1 MSSGIEVF
9 SPNGDVI
16 LDTTKNVWSFVGSV
30 EIPKKTAY
38 TYTIP
43 PALVNMDLELRMIR
57 ANDGAFDVND
67 PGILKDLNEANAT
80 IHQLWQDYVPYCRS
94 LIANSA
100 IYSVAKSF
108 NSNYRPNNMA
118 ATVAS
123 AQNAVNTRL
132 SNLDTTLT
140 PRFQADMLWYKNAYS
155 LVEPADNATS
165 VLEKILKAAVLQGKS
180 NKNLAAAL
188 STLAYIGY
196 TGVNGLYNL
205 PSAWGNPLTYHQD
218 VYDNTFYSTGGL
230 YSQLLN
236 SQRSITSANSSLQNT
251 LAWVTANSNSCITN
265 GGPYDCAAMLASARK
280 SVSDAVAWY
289 YVVAQYAEIYQGQFR
304 KARLEA
310 DIKLQQLLDEALY
323 AAYYDLYLV
332 IGLHLTALGD
342 RRLFQMLTLP
352 ILPDGS
358 DFTIKTPSFQF
369 IARTY
374 QDLMYTILNYQV
386 PVPSYSHA
394 LPDLPFPD
402 SQRGVGWDPMTS
414 GVNSLTVTPAHIV
427 GQIFDLGYPRSR
439 VNGLKDVLY
448 GGLAA
453 PLHYT
458 ISNFDLVDR
467 RTTSGSS
474 SPLWDR
480 LRMYL
485 DNNNYSMLRR
495 EAIENFKSIKTI
507 LTDYNNFCQY
517 YQNNMVYFRNSV
529 APAPARDPLYLPNG
543 YSSLFVA
550 YNLKVV
556 ETREYY
562 SKLRTEILNMVS
574 PTTVD
579 EIADALASPETQI
592 PTTAMD
598 QFVADTDAAN
608 ASKDAM
614 LADINAQMT
623 ARLDELSAEFS
634 AAVLAL
640 PARSPGDTPVIIADA
655 EALTTTITNTY
666 NAAISL
672 TYRVERYPRLYTK
685 DYIMQAIYDYHAWMQ
700 TVVDMVREQIDA
712 MFTELEREFGAM
724 QQSVKKFLDERKART
739 KFTNGTFITELNPPS
754 FTVGATSIDFAA
766 DGDVG
771 VNVEVFV
778 K

>member
-80 IHQLWQDYVPYCRS
+80 IHQLWQDYVPHCRS

-108 NSNYRPNNMA
+108 NSNYRPDNMA

-123 AQNAVNTRL
+123 AQDAVNTRL

-155 LVEPADNATS
+155 LVEPADNAAS

-196 TGVNGLYNL
+196 TGVNSLYNL
-205 PSAWGNPLTYHQD
+205 PSGWASTLTYYQD

-230 YSQLLN
+230 YSQLLA

-251 LAWVTANSNSCITN
+251 LAWITANPKQCITN
-265 GGPYDCAAMLASARK
+265 GGTYDCAAMLARGRK
-280 SVSDAVAWY
+280 SVSDAVAWF
-289 YVVAQYAEIYQGQFR
+289 YVVAEYAKIYHGQFR
-304 KARLEA
+304 EARLEA

-358 DFTIKTPSFQF
+358 YFTVKTPAFQA
-369 IARTY
+369 IAGTY
-374 QDLMYTILNYQV
+374 QELMFTILNYQV
-386 PVPSYSHA
+386 PVPSYSHS

-402 SQRGVGWDPMTS
+402 SQRGVGWSPMET
-414 GVNSLTVTPAHIV
+414 GVNPFGTPAHIV
-427 GQIFDLGYPRSR
+427 GQIFDLAYPRSR

-448 GGLAA
+448 GGVSA

-474 SPLWDR
+474 SPMWDR

-485 DNNNYSMLRR
+485 DNNNYSMFRLH
-495 EAIENFKSIKTI
+495 AIENFKSIKTI

-517 YQNNMVYFRNSV
+517 YQNNMVYFRKSV
-529 APAPARDPLYLPNG
+529 APVPARDPLYFPNG
-543 YSSLFVA
+543 YSSLSVA

-614 LADINAQMT
+614 LADINAQMA
-623 ARLDELSAEFS
+623 ARLDELSAEFN

-655 EALTTTITNTY
+655 EALTTTITNIY
-666 NAAISL
+666 NDAIYL
-672 TYRVERYPRLYTK
+672 TRLVEKYPGFYTK
-685 DYIMQAIYDYHAWMQ
+685 DDIMQAIYDYHAWMQ

-712 MFTELEREFGAM
+712 MFAELERELGAM

>member
-57 ANDGAFDVND
+57 VNDGAFDVND
-67 PGILKDLNEANAT
+67 SGILKDLNESNAT
-80 IHQLWQDYVPYCRS
+80 IHQLWQDYVPHCRS

-108 NSNYRPNNMA
+108 NSNYRPDNMA
-118 ATVAS
+118 AIVAS
-123 AQNAVNTRL
+123 AQDTVNSRL
-132 SNLDTTLT
+132 SDLDTTLT
-140 PRFQADMLWYKNAYS
+140 PRFQADMLWYKNSYS
-155 LVEPADNATS
+155 LIEPADNAAS
-165 VLEKILKAAVLQGKS
+165 VLEKLLKVAVLQGKS
-180 NKNLAAAL
+180 YKNLAAAL
-188 STLAYIGY
+188 STLAYVGS
-196 TGVNGLYNL
+196 TGVNTLYNL
-205 PSAWGNPLTYHQD
+205 PSGWAGSLTYHQD

-236 SQRSITSANSSLQNT
+236 SQRAITSANIGLQNT
-251 LAWVTANSNSCITN
+251 LAWINSNPHLCIPN
-265 GGPYDCAAMLASARK
+265 GGTTDCAAMIARARK

-323 AAYYDLYLV
+323 AAYYDLYLA
-332 IGLHLTALGD
+332 IGLQLTALGD

-358 DFTIKTPSFQF
+358 DFTVKTPAFQVSV
-369 IARTY
+369 RTY
-374 QDLMYTILNYQV
+374 QDLMYTLVMYQNAI
-386 PVPSYSHA
+386 PSSSQP
-394 LPDLPFPD
+394 LPDLPYPD
-402 SQRGVGWDPMTS
+402 SQRGVGWSPMDT
-414 GVNSLTVTPAHIV
+414 GVNNLTVTPAHIV
-427 GQIFDLGYPRSR
+427 GQIFDLTYPRSR
-439 VNGLKDVLY
+439 LNGLIGVLY
-448 GGLAA
+448 GGVPA
-453 PLHYT
+453 PLHYA
-458 ISNFDLVDR
+458 IFNFDLVDR
-467 RTTSGSS
+467 RTASGRS

-485 DNNNYSMLRR
+485 DNNNYSMFRQQ
-495 EAIENFKSIKTI
+495 AIANFQSIKTI

-517 YQNNMVYFRNSV
+517 YQGSMVYFRNSGSPV
-529 APAPARDPLYLPNG
+529 PARDPLTLPNG

-562 SKLRTEILNMVS
+562 SKLQTEILNMVS

-614 LADINAQMT
+614 LADINAQMS
-623 ARLDELSAEFS
+623 ARLSELSAEFS

-655 EALTTTITNTY
+655 AALTTTITDVY

-672 TYRVERYPRLYTK
+672 TYLVEQNPGLYAK
-685 DYIMQAIYDYHAWMQ
+685 DDIMQAIYDYHAWMQ
-700 TVVDMVREQIDA
+700 IVVDTVREQIDV
-712 MFTELEREFGAM
+712 MFAELEREFAAM